1 MKRKGSSLGSASVE
15 GFSVAED
22 IGAMTLLE
30 KRMLEKKSG
39 KFLLDDEIKYIFKQF
54 DRSFGFLSL
63 ASMVLRSSIACSCFL
78 FCRDN
83 NGYLGAHDLAIVYR
97 SMGIKLEDD
106 LVCSCSISRLILCLS
121 LCIPCLG
128 LVVAFPLLF
137 TFPLYALVS
146 RSALF
151 SIHRPLIAPRR
162 RASSSWGDL
171 TRIIKI
177 ND

>member
-1 MKRKGSSLGSASVE
+1 MPPKMKKKGSSVGSASVE

-54 DRSFGFLSL
+54 DRSIGFVSL
-63 ASMVLRSSIACSCFL
+63 LQGSACFCSSIECSCFL

-106 LVCSCSISRLILCLS
+106 LVCSCSVFRRILCLS
-121 LCIPCLG
+121 LFIPCLG

-137 TFPLYALVS
+137 TSPLFLCPGFLAL
-146 RSALF
+146 
-151 SIHRPLIAPRR
+151 P
-162 RASSSWGDL
+162 
-171 TRIIKI
+171 
-177 ND
+177 